1 MYLGFLEGG
10 AVAQLIERG
19 SEDIYY
25 FFLYWHFKAVGGEHA
40 FALVGDDTAFE
51 CHAPDRLY
59 GLEVETAFQGAT
71 HFVDPFVAG
80 IGGCYHIKAGR
91 GEEQS
96 FFSQFGD
103 VQYPVA
109 HDTDQAVL
117 YFQRTT
123 GDLFEAGDNAPFHTY
138 VNRRGDKCLFDR
150 TFGQQECIVPGVFDI
165 VFAGSRRTLYRVGTD
180 TADGGREQFA

>member
-10 AVAQLIERG
+10 TVAQFIERG
-19 SEDIYY
+19 SEDIDH
-25 FFLYWHFKAVGGEHA
+25 FFLYRHFKAVGSEHA

-71 HFVDPFVAG
+71 HFIDSFVAG
-80 IGGCYHIKAGR
+80 VGGRYHVKAGR

-123 GDLFEAGDNAPFHTY
+123 GDLFEASDNAPFHTD
-138 VNRRGDKCLFDR
+138 VDGRGDKCFFDR
-150 TFGQQECIVPGVFDI
+150 TFCQEERIVPGVFDI
-165 VFAGSRRTLYRVGTD
+165 VLAGSCRALYRIGTD
-180 TADGGREQFA
+180 TADGGRE